1 MNPIIRPAR
10 NNEIEALARLK
21 RETFRESFVDG
32 GFAIP
37 YPADDLAIFEEASYS
52 VEKVASELAEAGKAC
67 WVVEMDGR
75 LLGYAHVGPTKLPH
89 PEARSGEAELYQI
102 YVRSEAQGL
111 KLGGKLLAL
120 ALDHLT
126 RTRPGPIWL
135 GVWSG
140 NLRAQAIYAA
150 RGFEKVGEYDFLVGS
165 WTDREF
171 IFRRPG

>member
-1 MNPIIRPAR
+1 MTPIIRPAR
-10 NNEIEALARLK
+10 RDEAGPLALLK

-37 YPADDLAIFEEASYS
+37 YPPDELAMFEEAAYS
-52 VEKVASELAEAGKAC
+52 IDKVASELADPGKMC
-67 WVVEMDGR
+67 WVAESAGL

-89 PEARSGEAELYQI
+89 PEARAGDGELNQL
-102 YVRSEAQGL
+102 YVRNEAQGL
-111 KLGGKLLAL
+111 KLGSRLLSL
-120 ALDHLT
+120 ALDHLAA
-126 RTRPGPIWL
+126 TRPGPIWL

-150 RGFEKVGEYDFLVGS
+150 QGFIKVGEYDFPVGR